1 MTNGEALGNKLYEL
15 RKKSGLSQEALADKL
30 GVSRQAV
37 SKWECGESLPD
48 TDNLITISKL
58 FEISLDELVG
68 NSFGKNEEN
77 LEGKSAPLAG
87 AKDAFETS
95 ETTEST
101 EQIISDA
108 AIIVDDAE
116 VPKPKRR
123 MIFKLLYGLP
133 YPILTT
139 IAFLLW
145 GFLANGWAVSWT
157 LFLTVPIYYSI
168 IGCLEEKKFSP
179 FAYPVFVTFAYL
191 FIGMQWGLW
200 HPYWI
205 LFITVPI
212 YGAVASELDRE

>member
-68 NSFGKNEEN
+68 NSFDKSEEKNTP
-77 LEGKSAPLAG
+77 SAG
-87 AKDAFETS
+87 ATDILEKDETN
-95 ETTEST
+95 ENGAQVIDTA
-101 EQIISDA
+101 D
-108 AIIVDDAE
+108 IIVEDAE
-116 VPKPKRR
+116 APKPKRK
-123 MIFKLLYGLP
+123 MIFKLLYALP

>member
-1 MTNGEALGNKLYEL
+1 MTNGEVLGNKLYEL

-68 NSFGKNEEN
+68 NSFDKSEEKNAPSADATDILEKDETNEN
-77 LEGKSAPLAG
+77 GTQVIDTA
-87 AKDAFETS
+87 D
-95 ETTEST
+95 
-101 EQIISDA
+101 
-108 AIIVDDAE
+108 IIVEDAE
-116 VPKPKRR
+116 TPKPKRK
-123 MIFKLLYGLP
+123 MIFKLLYALP

-157 LFLTVPIYYSI
+157 LFLTIPVYYSLLDCI
-168 IGCLEEKKFSP
+168 EAKEFTP
-179 FAYPVFVTFAYL
+179 FAYPVLVTFVYL
-191 FIGMQWGLW
+191 LIGIKWGLW

-212 YGAVASELDRE
+212 YGAVASELDRK

>member
-68 NSFGKNEEN
+68 NSFGKTEEN
-77 LEGKSAPLAG
+77 LEEKSAPLAG